1 MTAIRKVDQNNEI
14 IPRSAWI
21 TVNRAC
27 NFRCSGCYAKNTG
40 YGLKQSMS
48 FELSKKIANLVSS
61 LGISRITIIGG
72 EPTLWNNLSNF
83 NKFCIDKGLQT
94 RIVTN
99 AMRFG
104 DDNFWLDYTKSPNT
118 RAGVSIKAFDKK
130 SLKDITGIDSFE
142 FVKKGLQRAIS
153 HFKCGVSTVYSTTS
167 ASHILNITKFAM
179 DCGAKSI
186 SISPCTPR
194 FCNGKVD
201 GAYVVEPVAM
211 TKHLIKIYPK
221 LVEITNGNIVFL
233 MKLPLCL
240 WPDDF
245 VKNLI
250 EENQINTI
258 CQLQHRSGIIFDVDG
273 KLMLCNS
280 LFDYPVGKYGVDF
293 FNKKSLIA
301 LLNNRKTLDVYDRLT
316 SYPSKKCM
324 NCNRYDV
331 CAGGCPLFLA
341 LFDPESLI

>member
-167 ASHILNITKFAM
+167 ASHILNSLWIV
-179 DCGAKSI
+179 GQ
-186 SISPCTPR
+186 
-194 FCNGKVD
+194 KV
-201 GAYVVEPVAM
+201 
-211 TKHLIKIYPK
+211 
-221 LVEITNGNIVFL
+221 
-233 MKLPLCL
+233 
-240 WPDDF
+240 
-245 VKNLI
+245 
-250 EENQINTI
+250 
-258 CQLQHRSGIIFDVDG
+258 
-273 KLMLCNS
+273 
-280 LFDYPVGKYGVDF
+280 
-293 FNKKSLIA
+293 
-301 LLNNRKTLDVYDRLT
+301 
-316 SYPSKKCM
+316 
-324 NCNRYDV
+324 
-331 CAGGCPLFLA
+331 
-341 LFDPESLI
+341 

>member
-61 LGISRITIIGG
+61 LGISRITI
-72 EPTLWNNLSNF
+72 
-83 NKFCIDKGLQT
+83 
-94 RIVTN
+94 IVTN

-273 KLMLCNS
+273 KIT
-280 LFDYPVGKYGVDF
+280 DQK
-293 FNKKSLIA
+293 
-301 LLNNRKTLDVYDRLT
+301 
-316 SYPSKKCM
+316 
-324 NCNRYDV
+324 
-331 CAGGCPLFLA
+331 
-341 LFDPESLI
+341 